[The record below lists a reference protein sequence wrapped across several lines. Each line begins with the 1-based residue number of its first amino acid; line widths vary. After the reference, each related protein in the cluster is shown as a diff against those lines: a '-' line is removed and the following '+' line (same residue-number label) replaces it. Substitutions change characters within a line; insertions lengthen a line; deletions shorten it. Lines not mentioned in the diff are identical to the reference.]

1 MKVDKPEQVL
11 AMTMMSS
18 VLKQVAGNLDSGT
31 FDLLYQSILESM
43 DKGENNDILDALNS
57 QLGQRIDTNSLSLE
71 DLNNLK
77 SITGLTIGGADSK
90 YTGTN
95 ASRIEIEN
103 AVESA
108 SKKFGVDANLIRSII
123 KQESNFNP
131 NAKSGAGAMGLMQ
144 LMPFNCDGLKNPY
157 DIQENID
164 RGTSMIKDALDKYN
178 NIDMALMSYN
188 AGSGTM
194 QRRGVT
200 SPDDLYKMPAET
212 QNYVTKI
219 KSYYRNGF

>member
-18 VLKQVAGNLDSGT
+18 VLKQVAGDLDSGT

-43 DKGENNDILDALNS
+43 DKGEKNDILDALNS

-194 QRRGVT
+194 QRRGVA

-219 KSYYRNGF
+219 KNYYRNGF

>member
-1 MKVDKPEQVL
+1 MKVDKPEQAL

-18 VLKQVAGNLDSGT
+18 VLKQVAGDMDSGT

-43 DKGENNDILDALNS
+43 DKGDNNDILDSLNS
-57 QLGQRIDTNSLSLE
+57 QLGQRIDTNQLTLE

-77 SITGLTIGGADSK
+77 SMAGLTVGGADSK
-90 YTGTN
+90 YTRN
-95 ASRIEIEN
+95 NPSRIEIEN
-103 AVESA
+103 AIESA

-144 LMPFNCDGLKNPY
+144 LMPFNCNGLKNPY
-157 DIQENID
+157 DVQENID
-164 RGTSMIKDALDKYN
+164 RGTSMIKDALDKYK

-219 KSYYRNGF
+219 KNYYRNGF

>member
-18 VLKQVAGNLDSGT
+18 VLKQVGGDLDSGT

-43 DKGENNDILDALNS
+43 DKGNNNDILDALNS
-57 QLGQRIDTNSLSLE
+57 QLGQRIDSKSLSLE

-77 SITGLTIGGADSK
+77 SMVGLNIGGADST

-103 AVESA
+103 AIESA
-108 SKKFGVDANLIRSII
+108 SKKFGVDSNLIRSII

-144 LMPFNCDGLKNPY
+144 LMPFNCTGLKNPY
-157 DIQENID
+157 DVQENID
-164 RGTSMIKDALDKYN
+164 RGTSMIKDALDKYK

-194 QRRGVT
+194 QRRGVN

-219 KSYYRNGF
+219 KGYYRNGF

>member
-1 MKVDKPEQVL
+1 
-11 AMTMMSS
+11 MTMMSS